1 VPLTTLFVTGRTFSR
16 THVLVFIEEQL
27 LRCRRDLPPPDAAI
41 AVRRGDD
48 TNVRAARID
57 E

>member
-1 VPLTTLFVTGRTFSR
+1 VPLTALFVTGRTFSR

-41 AVRRGDD
+41 AARRGDD